1 MSLEWKPNKEE
12 SYPLHLQ
19 IKEYI
24 KKKIQTGEWSVGNKI
39 PSQRKLA
46 ELFDVNRSTV
56 TAALD
61 ELRADGLVEGKS
73 GGGTIVLNNSWSLL
87 YDKKLPD
94 WNSYVQDSLHLPNQP
109 IIQLMNKFE
118 SAANIIQLGTGAPS
132 PELFSSERM
141 NRVLQKLPERM
152 KSSGYINPMGLLD
165 LRKQVSKNLKNKG
178 IDASPESIL
187 IVSGAQ
193 QALQLISLGI
203 LPRGSNV
210 LVEKPSYLNS
220 VQLFQS
226 MGFRLTGIPMDREG
240 VEIKDLENYKRINH
254 GSVLFTIP
262 SFHNPTGNVMSLK
275 RRIELLEVCS
285 EQQLPIIEDDA
296 YQDLWLDTPPPPPLK
311 AIDKN
316 GIVVY
321 LGTTSKQLDPGLRIG
336 WVVGPEPIIERMADI
351 KVQADNGSSSLS
363 QWAVAE
369 WLESGLMDEHLIS
382 VREQLRMRRAVML
395 DSLNENFSDIAG
407 WIPPSG
413 GFYIWIKLNKR
424 IPYAKL
430 FNKILEKGVLVN
442 PGCIYGTD
450 SQTCLRLSYSY
461 ASLTD
466 IKIGIE
472 IISSVIRELYRYN

>member
-24 KKKIQTGEWSVGNKI
+24 KKKIQTGEWAVGNKI

-73 GGGTIVLNNSWSLL
+73 GGGTKVLNNSWSLL

-118 SAANIIQLGTGAPS
+118 SVDNVIQLGTGAPS

-141 NRVLQKLPERM
+141 NRVLSKLPERM

-285 EQQLPIIEDDA
+285 QQKLPIIEDDA
-296 YQDLWLDTPPPPPLK
+296 YQDLWLDAPPPPPLK
-311 AIDKN
+311 SMDKS

-321 LGTTSKQLDPGLRIG
+321 IGTTSKHLDPGLRIG

-369 WLESGLMDEHLIS
+369 WLESGLMDEHLNS
-382 VREQLRMRRAVML
+382 VREQLRLRRAVML
-395 DSLNENFSDIAG
+395 DSLNEHFSDIAD

-413 GFYIWIKLNKR
+413 GFYVWIKLNKR

-430 FNKILEKGVLVN
+430 FNKILEKGVLIN

-472 IISSVIRELYRYN
+472 IISSVIKEFYRYN